1 MAFGKYIL
9 TYAALVGL
17 LLGASF
23 GTAGA
28 QDLENGEKLFTLC
41 TQCHGSDAGGM
52 PMALAPAIAG
62 MPEWY
67 IQNELGAFRA
77 GQRGNHPGDVGG
89 MRMKPMSRSLRTEQD
104 VKDVAAYVAQLPA
117 TQPARLVQGDSE
129 KGKATYSA
137 VCVSCHQA
145 DGAGNADLKF
155 PPLLH
160 TSDWYLKT
168 QLMNYKAGV
177 RGNDPTN
184 TNGIVMRSMSQTLT
198 DDQAID
204 DVVAYIMTLS
214 Q

>member
-9 TYAALVGL
+9 TSAALIGL
-17 LLGASF
+17 LLGHFA

-28 QDLENGEKLFTLC
+28 QDLERGEDLFRLC
-41 TQCHGSDAGGM
+41 TQCHGQDAGGM
-52 PMALAPAIAG
+52 SMALAPAIAG
-62 MPEWY
+62 MPDWY
-67 IQNELGAFRA
+67 VMNELAAFRA
-77 GQRGNHPGDVGG
+77 GQRGNHAGDVGG
-89 MRMKPMSRSLRTEQD
+89 MRMRPMSRSLRSEQD

-117 TQPARLVQGDSE
+117 TEPMRLVEGDVE

-137 VCVSCHQA
+137 VCVSCHAA
-145 DGAGNADLKF
+145 DGTGNKDLKF

-168 QLMNYKAGV
+168 QLLNYKAGV

-184 TNGIVMRSMSQTLT
+184 TNGIVMRSMSNTLV

-214 Q
+214 E

>member
-1 MAFGKYIL
+1 MAFGKNIL
-9 TYAALVGL
+9 THAALIGL
-17 LLGASF
+17 ALGSF
-23 GTAGA
+23 AGTAGA
-28 QDLENGEKLFTLC
+28 QDLERGEDLFRLC
-41 TQCHGSDAGGM
+41 TQCHGPDASGT

-62 MPEWY
+62 MPNWY
-67 IQNELGAFRA
+67 ILNELAAFRA

-104 VKDVAAYVAQLPA
+104 VKDVAAYVSQLPQ
-117 TQPARLVQGDSE
+117 TEPMRLVDGDAE

-145 DGAGNADLKF
+145 DGSGNKDLNF

-168 QLMNYKAGV
+168 QLLNYKAGV
-177 RGNDPTN
+177 RGSDPTN
-184 TNGIVMRSMSQTLT
+184 TNGIVMRSMSQTLV